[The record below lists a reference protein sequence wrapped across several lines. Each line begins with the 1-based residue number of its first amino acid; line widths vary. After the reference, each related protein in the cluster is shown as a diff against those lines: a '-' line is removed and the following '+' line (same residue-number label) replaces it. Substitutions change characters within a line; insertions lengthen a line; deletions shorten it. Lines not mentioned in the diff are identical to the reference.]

1 MSHLPLWYLF
11 LTRHWGW
18 KCPGQVY
25 VMTSY
30 PGVHNSRDVFL
41 NGEVMRL
48 ADPVRGVLPAIK
60 GRPVAA
66 GEAVH
71 FPPVS
76 YGFVV
81 FPEAGV
87 ALCK

>member
-1 MSHLPLWYLF
+1 MLTVGSVAPKSHSAPNDTPTFDLRSRAEEGRG
-11 LTRHWGW
+11 RHR
-18 KCPGQVY
+18 
-25 VMTSY
+25 
-30 PGVHNSRDVFL
+30 HVFL

-81 FPEAGV
+81 FPEAGM